1 MLDLREECSKV
12 GEDFVLR
19 RYEVFKSHQ
28 EGAGSPGLI

>member
-1 MLDLREECSKV
+1 MLDLREECPKV

-28 EGAGSPGLI
+28 RRGQEA